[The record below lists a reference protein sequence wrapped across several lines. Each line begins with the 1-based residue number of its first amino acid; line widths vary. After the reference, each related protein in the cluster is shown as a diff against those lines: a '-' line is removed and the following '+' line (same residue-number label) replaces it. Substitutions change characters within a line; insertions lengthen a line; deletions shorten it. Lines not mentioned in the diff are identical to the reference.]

1 MKKMLIVGLVALVAF
16 AMLPGGAMAGKKK
29 KKKAKSVHQMVEGSV
44 LMRAPWAGDTLAS
57 CYTGGHRRVAILS
70 GEAVNGD
77 IGYHFDVD
85 PKTAGQPF
93 KLDVTGGTG
102 DVDFDITFYT
112 EFGTPEQATDT
123 AYAPANVGFEERGP
137 GGEEGVVPEGMEKAI
152 VCMYDGYNANFTYS
166 TGTAPAGH
174 DH

>member
-1 MKKMLIVGLVALVAF
+1 MKKLMIVGLVALVAL

-29 KKKAKSVHQMVEGSV
+29 KKKPVHQMVDGSV
-44 LMRAPWAGDTLAS
+44 LMRAPWAGDQLAS
-57 CYTGGHRRVAILS
+57 CYTGGHRRVAVLS

-93 KLDVTGGTG
+93 ELEVTGGQG

-112 EFGTPEQATDT
+112 EFGTQEQATDT
-123 AYAPANVGFEERGP
+123 AYAPANIGFEERGP
-137 GGEEGVVPEGMEKAI
+137 GGEVGEVPVGMEKAI
-152 VCMYDGYNANFTYS
+152 VCMYDGYNATFTYS
-166 TGTAPAGH
+166 TGMAPAGRRS
-174 DH
+174 